1 MWRCATER
9 SELFKDAIPM
19 WESEENKS
27 RIDGESMRKS
37 ARFLQFLAHFG
48 SYAGLENLMQVVA
61 LLHPRI
67 QRVPLLLFD
76 ECLGF
81 NHLLAKELNRP
92 QKLGAIL
99 L

>member
-1 MWRCATER
+1 MWRCATEK
-9 SELFKDAIPM
+9 SEPFKDAIPVR
-19 WESEENKS
+19 ESEENKS

-37 ARFLQFLAHFG
+37 ARFPQFLAHFG
-48 SYAGLENLMQVVA
+48 SYAGSENLMQIVA
-61 LLHPRI
+61 LLHPCI

-81 NHLLAKELNRP
+81 NHLFAKELNRP
-92 QKLGAIL
+92 QKLSAIL